1 MTQKRPRST
10 VSGMRSR
17 HLGSKLRQSTA
28 SPKKN
33 GVAARELQ
41 EARRKRRERE
51 VMRNR
56 AILAAA
62 IVLVLA
68 VIITLLVKLF
78 GSIFSSKA
86 ADTTTITFND
96 DGQVVFEEVIDFDT
110 DTYSKSDLE
119 DYSEDLVEK
128 FNKKSKK
135 DVVSLDKVKVK
146 NNKAYIKSTYKNA
159 KVYSKFTSYKTYA
172 GTYEKAVDDGC
183 KFADVF
189 SEVKDGKKG
198 VGQVIDTES
207 LFAGKKVAIINENC
221 TVVVPGTI
229 EYVSESSTQIVD
241 SNTVKIA
248 PADGNEDATETVYII
263 YK

>member
-68 VIITLLVKLF
+68 VIITLLVKLIWCLT
-78 GSIFSSKA
+78 SPKSQLV
-86 ADTTTITFND
+86 TFLMF
-96 DGQVVFEEVIDFDT
+96 Q
-110 DTYSKSDLE
+110 
-119 DYSEDLVEK
+119 
-128 FNKKSKK
+128 
-135 DVVSLDKVKVK
+135 
-146 NNKAYIKSTYKNA
+146 
-159 KVYSKFTSYKTYA
+159 
-172 GTYEKAVDDGC
+172 C
-183 KFADVF
+183 
-189 SEVKDGKKG
+189 
-198 VGQVIDTES
+198 
-207 LFAGKKVAIINENC
+207 
-221 TVVVPGTI
+221 
-229 EYVSESSTQIVD
+229 
-241 SNTVKIA
+241 
-248 PADGNEDATETVYII
+248 
-263 YK
+263 